1 VDALLLGSIVNVSLV
16 DLMALVLVSV
26 VIVGGGR
33 GGNADT
39 EKELMAEWRKSTNFF
54 DYSNKLNM
62 NIVWE
67 YWTIWARNGTQKQ
80 ITNGIST
87 LFGKGFNSFAAI

>member
-1 VDALLLGSIVNVSLV
+1 MIHIHPPSLVSPKTALDIPLSFVRKHWGHFNSEPVICFDSCALLPVVDALLLGSIVNVSLV

-39 EKELMAEWRKSTNFF
+39 EKELMAE
-54 DYSNKLNM
+54 
-62 NIVWE
+62 
-67 YWTIWARNGTQKQ
+67 
-80 ITNGIST
+80 
-87 LFGKGFNSFAAI
+87 